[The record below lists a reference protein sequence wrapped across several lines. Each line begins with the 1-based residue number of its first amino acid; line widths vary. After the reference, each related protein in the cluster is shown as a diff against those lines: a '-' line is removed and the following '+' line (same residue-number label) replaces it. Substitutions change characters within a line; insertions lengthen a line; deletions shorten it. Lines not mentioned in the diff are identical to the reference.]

1 MPMELT
7 LVLKACLLRA
17 VSTLLTMVPCRGEG
31 PHILLE
37 QTSTTFEPNW
47 KLFLRGPIMSGLTS
61 LRTLTTSS
69 WYKPLSVIPFT
80 WNKKSMIPWPGI
92 PVKPAEILT
101 SSNCPWS
108 NIWQTYWTWSAPPS
122 PYCQWKL
129 LHLCWRPLRAADRR
143 HHHHIIIIS
152 IIIIIIIILMVDDH
166 LKQLIDVITITSS
179 SPSSSS
185 L

>member
-1 MPMELT
+1 MSMELT

-47 KLFLRGPIMSGLTS
+47 KLSLRKKIVSGLTS

-80 WNKKSMIPWPGI
+80 WNKKSMIPQVSPSNRQKYWPQVIVPGPI
-92 PVKPAEILT
+92 
-101 SSNCPWS
+101 
-108 NIWQTYWTWSAPPS
+108 YG
-122 PYCQWKL
+122 
-129 LHLCWRPLRAADRR
+129 RPTERDQR
-143 HHHHIIIIS
+143 HHHHIVNENCFIF
-152 IIIIIIIILMVDDH
+152 VDDH
-166 LKQLIDVITITSS
+166 FEQLIDVITITSS
-179 SPSSSS
+179 SPASSSPASSS